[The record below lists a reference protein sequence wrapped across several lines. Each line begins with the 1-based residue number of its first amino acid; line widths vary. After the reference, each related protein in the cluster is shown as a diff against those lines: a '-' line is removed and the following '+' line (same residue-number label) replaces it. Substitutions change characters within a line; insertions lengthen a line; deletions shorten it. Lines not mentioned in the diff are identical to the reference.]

1 MITPADLPT
10 VRVVLRGPVDLIR
23 PASGRPV
30 RVEVVFDAHVP
41 HDIEGVVRPFARLRR
56 HDGTPGSFVSLGGP
70 LLTERPDVWKDAA
83 WTGAYPTDLRA
94 ISPHLFSPYEYL
106 PESGPGVPHRIT
118 GDFFFKTIEP
128 KIFALEGQAIH
139 GYGREDG
146 LHDDRLLDEI
156 ARLRAAAAAGILLT
170 PEGFFVSRHMP
181 RWEVRQDHRDT
192 DLAVLELADHT
203 PRSEE
208 WSFRLDRFDAA
219 FQALQE
225 APFRR
230 KAVAGELLHWD
241 AGTAPVLEDDVVRLA
256 RVRAPDLTRWRGVS
270 PDLLE
275 SGLVRDWHDLG
286 NAPGILAEEGRPGA
300 ERILQCALRM
310 LDHRMAI
317 ESGGVAWRALRDRI
331 LREGVALPAPSPAAL
346 EAQP

>member
-41 HDIEGVVRPFARLRR
+41 HDVEGVVRPFARLRR
-56 HDGTPGSFVSLGGP
+56 YNGTPGSFVSLGGP
-70 LLTERPDVWKDAA
+70 LLTERPDSWKAAA
-83 WTGAYPTDLRA
+83 WTGIYPADIRA
-94 ISPHLFSPYEYL
+94 VSPHVFSPYEYL

-118 GDFFFKTIEP
+118 GNYSFATAEQ
-128 KIFALEGQAIH
+128 KIFALEGRGIH

-156 ARLRAAAAAGILLT
+156 ARLRAAAAAGILLM
-170 PEGFFVSRHMP
+170 PKGFFVSRHLP
-181 RWEVRQDHRDT
+181 RWEVRQDHRDR

-208 WSFRLDRFDAA
+208 WSFRADRFEA
-219 FQALQE
+219 ALQSLQD

-230 KAVAGELLHWD
+230 KEVAGELLHWD
-241 AGTAPVLEDDVVRLA
+241 AGLAPVQEEDVVRLA
-256 RVRAPDLTRWRGVS
+256 RTRAPDLIRWRGVS

-275 SGLVRDWHDLG
+275 SRFVHDWHDLG
-286 NAPGILAEEGRPGA
+286 NAPGIVAEEGRPGA
-300 ERILQCALRM
+300 ERILECALRM
-310 LDHRMAI
+310 LDHRMGF
-317 ESGGVAWRALRDRI
+317 ESGGIAWRAFRDRI
-331 LREGVALPAPSPAAL
+331 LQEGVALPVTAPAP
-346 EAQP
+346 EARP